1 MLRRSLPLLRRYSTT
16 AASPSAKP
24 TAVSRF
30 WKKSLPSQSADGFRI
45 KLDGRTLKNPDGA
58 EIVIPTQ
65 NPILAN
71 LVAAEWEEMDKLIKA
86 GSLPMTSIS
95 VRGIELAG
103 APETREGVITNLFRY
118 LDTDSILYMQD
129 GSEDGTEG
137 ILELQEKYWTSI
149 INWVSAEFQVP
160 ITPTYGISS
169 VTQTPEA
176 ISKLR
181 QFVEALSPIHLAA
194 FERAVLSSKSFLIST
209 ALLKRGISVDFAVA
223 AARVEVDF
231 QVMKW
236 GEVLDAHD
244 VDYHALRR
252 DLGSISLA
260 VFAASLLHSVSAFD
274 GTSPFIIAQGGA
286 TRGSTLKQTNQFN
299 DAIETIPCA
308 SVTLILDQPK
318 VHASDLGRFSDSYS
332 AVKGMM
338 SDASSIT
345 IPYARVTD
353 GVQSVLSKL
362 SEKCNA
368 NDATTVL
375 SASDISIASADSP
388 RVFVSRLASL
398 TGSMEHQQL
407 AASENSKIM
416 SDLITKLESLATDY
430 VVVFTSSNSASQS
443 LAKRSDVAETG
454 LTARAGNT
462 TFIPFK
468 NRNFLQ
474 KYVLFNTGLFEGAIA
489 LFLVVSVSLLGVNI
503 LVSVQTPTK
512 FEQHA
517 KK

>member
-1 MLRRSLPLLRRYSTT
+1 M
-16 AASPSAKP
+16 
-24 TAVSRF
+24 
-30 WKKSLPSQSADGFRI
+30 
-45 KLDGRTLKNPDGA
+45 
-58 EIVIPTQ
+58 
-65 NPILAN
+65 
-71 LVAAEWEEMDKLIKA
+71 
-86 GSLPMTSIS
+86 
-95 VRGIELAG
+95 
-103 APETREGVITNLFRY
+103 
-118 LDTDSILYMQD
+118 MQ
-129 GSEDGTEG
+129 
-137 ILELQEKYWTSI
+137 
-149 INWVSAEFQVP
+149 
-160 ITPTYGISS
+160 
-169 VTQTPEA
+169 
-176 ISKLR
+176 
-181 QFVEALSPIHLAA
+181 
-194 FERAVLSSKSFLIST
+194 
-209 ALLKRGISVDFAVA
+209 
-223 AARVEVDF
+223 
-231 QVMKW
+231 
-236 GEVLDAHD
+236 
-244 VDYHALRR
+244 
-252 DLGSISLA
+252 ISLA

-286 TRGSTLKQTNQFN
+286 NRGSTLKQTNQFN

-332 AVKGMM
+332 AIKGMM

-353 GVQSVLSKL
+353 GVQSVITKL

-375 SASDISIASADSP
+375 SASDISTASADSP

-407 AASENSKIM
+407 AASENSKTM
-416 SDLITKLESLATDY
+416 SDLIAKLETLATDY

-443 LAKRSDVAETG
+443 LVKRSDVAETG
-454 LTARAGNT
+454 AIARTGNT
-462 TFIPFK
+462 TFIPFN

-489 LFLVVSVSLLGVNI
+489 LFLVISVSLLGVNI